1 MLCFGIST
9 TIVNVYINV
18 TRFPVIVFTDHN
30 PLVFMS
36 RMKDKNQKILRWSLI
51 IQRYNLEIRHIKGKD
66 NIIAD
71 ALSRIE

>member
-1 MLCFGIST
+1 
-9 TIVNVYINV
+9 
-18 TRFPVIVFTDHN
+18 
-30 PLVFMS
+30 MS

-66 NIIAD
+66 NIIVD